1 MLGLLFL
8 ILLGGWVII
17 FQKGG
22 DAASSELPSK
32 LVDRLD
38 RLWQIAQESLLEK
51 KYLRAEKALLTIL
64 RVDERN
70 ATAYNRLGILYA
82 KQRAYEDAIEC
93 FEIAQS
99 LEPSASSLHNVGLI
113 YYETGKYEKAA
124 LAFEQALE
132 MENDLAARHIAYAKV
147 QEKLGNNRKMIDALE
162 HAVRLEPNP
171 QSLAILADAY
181 DRDGKEE
188 LAGKLRE
195 KASRMRLPDSGPKK
209 IQQPRRVVM

>member
-1 MLGLLFL
+1 MFGLLL
-8 ILLGGWVII
+8 VSILGVWVVVY
-17 FQKGG
+17 QRSEG
-22 DAASSELPSK
+22 ASGADLPVK

-38 RLWQIAQESLLEK
+38 KLWQVAQDSLREK

-124 LAFEQALE
+124 LAFERAIE
-132 MENDLAARHIAYAKV
+132 MEGDLAARHIAYAKV
-147 QEKLGNNRKMIDALE
+147 QEKLGNNRKMISALE
-162 HAVRLEPNP
+162 HAVTLEPNP
-171 QSLAILADAY
+171 QSLGILADAY
-181 DRDGKEE
+181 ERDDRAE
-188 LAGKLRE
+188 LAVKLRE
-195 KASRMRLPDSGPKK
+195 KIARMVIPQGVPKK
-209 IQQPRRVVM
+209 IKQPRRVIM